1 MKTSKKF
8 YAVAMACVIAA
19 SMSVPAFAGASHV
32 RKLNPYSGSSLAAND
47 ANTTREAM
55 SAYWNAYV
63 QAVGGKEAAAAAVEA
78 LTPKTQGIKLAQ
90 NTHESKV
97 ANSKA
102 AAAEAN
108 ATVELA
114 ASTLTGNTVVKA
126 PVLSSADAAALA
138 NAAYAATHGA
148 N

>member
-47 ANTTREAM
+47 ANATREAM

-90 NTHESKV
+90 NTTESRI

-102 AAAEAN
+102 AAAQAN
-108 ATVELA
+108 NTIELA
-114 ASTLTGNTVVKA
+114 KEELAGNTVVVA
-126 PVLSSADAAALA
+126 PVVTSADLAAIA
-138 NAAYAATHGA
+138 NATYEATHGA